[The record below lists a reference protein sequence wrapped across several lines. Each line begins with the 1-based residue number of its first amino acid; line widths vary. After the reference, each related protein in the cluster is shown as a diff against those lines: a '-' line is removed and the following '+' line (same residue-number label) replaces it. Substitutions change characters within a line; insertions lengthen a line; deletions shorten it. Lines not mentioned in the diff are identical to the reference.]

1 MILVAPEA
9 IVSTGL
15 SIEEGIRVILSA
27 GTAAPR
33 RLPGPGPTGA
43 K

>member
-1 MILVAPEA
+1 LP
-9 IVSTGL
+9 TGL
-15 SIEEGIRVILSA
+15 SIEEGIRIVLSA

-33 RLPGPGPTGA
+33 RLPAPAPLDGDVA

>member
-1 MILVAPEA
+1 VLP
-9 IVSTGL
+9 TGL
-15 SIEEGIRVILSA
+15 SIEEGIRIILSA

-33 RLPGPGPTGA
+33 RLPAPAPIDGDVA